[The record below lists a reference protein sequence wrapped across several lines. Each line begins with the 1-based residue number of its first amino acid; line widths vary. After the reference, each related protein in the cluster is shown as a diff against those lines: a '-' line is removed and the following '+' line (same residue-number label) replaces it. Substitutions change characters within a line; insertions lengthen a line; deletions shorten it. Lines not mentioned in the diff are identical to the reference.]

1 MKVSSTAL
9 GSLLA
14 GCRPWSLELTADAI
28 RVSRGLKFDRAISLS
43 DMRHINCSRGLLG
56 ATIQF
61 ATRDSTFRYRNLV
74 TSAATQFV
82 EAVLRQLK
90 QRLFKQCED
99 CRVELQYWSTSLDQL
114 LAEPRYTSNFDLEAW
129 RKKAGKELQSK
140 LNAAATIISNP
151 LTRQASA
158 YDSVCRLIERL
169 SGVIT
174 EMPTEIAV
182 RNARF
187 VAAEIKKHRTF
198 FDTIESKPL
207 TEEQRVA
214 SVVLQDRNLLVAAAG
229 SGKTSTIVA
238 KAGYS
243 LLTRQYAPSELLV
256 LAFNNDAAGE
266 LDQRINDKLSSL
278 LPEKAKVRCS
288 TFHALG
294 LAVIANGRGV
304 KPSVAK
310 FATGSEVESS
320 RFMEGLIDELLRTD
334 MGFAVNWLIFR
345 ALYGVPAK
353 SLEDFKTRREWEEYV
368 RAIGDYK
375 EGRRGFQTLKGD
387 LVKSQGELAIA
398 NWLFSQ
404 GVPYEYE
411 RPYEY
416 PTATEQHRQYSPD
429 FYFPDIRAYLEHY
442 GLDSRGNPPP
452 AFAERYRE
460 SMKWKATLHTS
471 HQTDLIT
478 TTFGEFVEGTL
489 FPKLKEELKKR
500 GQKFSSVDLREVLAK
515 LDAAHAPEH
524 ISLLK
529 SFLKQVKSNE
539 VDKATMEKRAAQ
551 TSQPQRA
558 RIFIRVFW
566 KIFEAYQAKLKTA
579 GEVDFEDMILEAA
592 GLLEQEKAKHDY
604 RLILVDEFQDISQ
617 ARAKLLKALL
627 KQIPDCKFF
636 AVGDDWQSVYRFA
649 GADIDLF
656 TNFPAHF
663 GVTATNQLTATFRSN
678 TGISNVASRFIQK
691 NPKQLKKSIVAQ
703 DKDEKAVV
711 VLRRY
716 ANLAGHDEEC
726 LAALTEIAKISIAGQ
741 RKRPTVFLL
750 ARYWHQCPA
759 EFEKWRDRF
768 KAAFDVSFKT
778 IHSSKGLE
786 ADYVIVLGLASGRF
800 SFPSMIAD
808 DPLFELVMPLP
819 ENFEHAEER
828 RLFYVAMTRAK
839 RRVYLLAHSAA
850 PSPFVTEVFA
860 EKSLRSHLHIEAPT
874 GTREQGSKSCPECGA
889 GALRKRSG
897 KFGEFWG
904 CSNYPICR
912 FTINVSEE

>member
-1 MKVSSTAL
+1 MNVSSTTL
-9 GSLLA
+9 GRLMSWR
-14 GCRPWSLELTADAI
+14 RPWLLELTADAI
-28 RVSRGLKFDRAISLS
+28 RIGRGREPVRSVPLS
-43 DMRHINCSRGLLG
+43 EVQSITSVPGLLG
-56 ATIQF
+56 STISLTTSERTTTHWGLVPTHATAFI
-61 ATRDSTFRYRNLV
+61 A
-74 TSAATQFV
+74 
-82 EAVLRQLK
+82 AVLQEIK
-90 QRLFKQCED
+90 Q
-99 CRVELQYWSTSLDQL
+99 QL
-114 LAEPRYTSNFDLEAW
+114 LKRRAECQRRLQVWDTALDRLLQEPRYISNFDVEAW
-129 RKKAGKELQSK
+129 RTRDGDLHSAL
-140 LNAAATIISNP
+140 ATAATINSNP
-151 LTRQASA
+151 HLRAEAGRETLH
-158 YDSVCRLIERL
+158 RLIERL
-169 SGVIT
+169 THVATGSRDEIT
-174 EMPTEIAV
+174 T
-182 RNARF
+182 RNSRF
-187 VAAEIKKHRTF
+187 VDAEIKKHRAF
-198 FDTIESKPL
+198 FDSIESKPL
-207 TEEQRVA
+207 TPEQRVA

-238 KAGYS
+238 KTGYS
-243 LLTRQYAPSELLV
+243 LLTKQYAPSELLV

-266 LDQRINDKLSSL
+266 LDQRINEKLSSL
-278 LPEKAKVRCS
+278 LPAKTKVRCS

-320 RFMEGLIDELLRTD
+320 RFMEGLIGELLRTD

-353 SLEDFKTRREWEEYV
+353 PLEDFKTRREWEEYV

-411 RPYEY
+411 RPYEH
-416 PTATEQHRQYSPD
+416 PTATEQYRQYSPD
-429 FYFPDIRAYLEHY
+429 FYFPEIRAYLEHY
-442 GLDSRGNPPP
+442 GIDSRGNPPP

-460 SMKWKATLHTS
+460 SMEWKATLHTS

-500 GQKFSSVDLREVLAK
+500 GQKFSPVDLREVLAK
-515 LDAAHAPEH
+515 LDAARAPEH

-529 SFLKQVKSNE
+529 SFLKQAKSNE
-539 VDKATMEKRAAQ
+539 VDKATLEKRAAQ

-558 RIFIRVFW
+558 RVFIRVFW
-566 KIFEAYQAKLKTA
+566 KIFEAYQAKLKAA

-592 GLLEQEKAKHDY
+592 RLLEQGRAKHNY

-617 ARAKLLKALL
+617 ARARLLKALL

-656 TNFPAHF
+656 TSFPSHF

-678 TGISNVASRFIQK
+678 TGISNVASHFVQK

-716 ANLAGHDEEC
+716 ANLAGQDEEC
-726 LAALTEIAKISIAGQ
+726 LAALSEIAKGTGPAA
-741 RKRPTVFLL
+741 RKKPTVFLL

-759 EFEKWRDRF
+759 EFEAWRTRF
-768 KAAFDVSFKT
+768 KGTFDLSFKT
-778 IHSSKGLE
+778 VHSSKGLE
-786 ADYVIVLGLASGRF
+786 ADYVVVMGLASGRF
-800 SFPSMIAD
+800 SFPSTIAD
-808 DPLFELVMPLP
+808 DPLFELVMPMP
-819 ENFEHAEER
+819 EHFEHAEER
-828 RLFYVAMTRAK
+828 RLFYVAMTRAR

-860 EKSLRSHLHIEAPT
+860 DKALRSHLRIDAPT
-874 GTREQGSKSCPECGA
+874 GTRQQGAESCPDCGT
-889 GALRKRSG
+889 GTLRRRSG
-897 KFGEFWG
+897 KFGEFLG

-912 FTINVSEE
+912 FSKNL

>member
-1 MKVSSTAL
+1 M
-9 GSLLA
+9 
-14 GCRPWSLELTADAI
+14 P
-28 RVSRGLKFDRAISLS
+28 LS
-43 DMRHINCSRGLLG
+43 EVQSITSVPGLLG
-56 ATIQF
+56 TTISL
-61 ATRDSTFRYRNLV
+61 TTSERTSRHRGLV
-74 TSAATQFV
+74 PTKATQFV
-82 EAVLRQLK
+82 AAVLQEIK
-90 QRLFKQCED
+90 QRLLKRRDECQK
-99 CRVELQYWSTSLDQL
+99 RLQVWGTVLDHL
-114 LAEPRYTSNFDLEAW
+114 LLEPKYISNFDLEAW
-129 RKKAGKELQSK
+129 RTRGGALHSALE
-140 LNAAATIISNP
+140 AAAAINSNP
-151 LTRQASA
+151 DLRREAGHDA
-158 YDSVCRLIERL
+158 LGRLIERL
-169 SGVIT
+169 SQVATGSRD
-174 EMPTEIAV
+174 EIAA

-187 VAAEIKKHRTF
+187 VDTEIKKHRTF
-198 FDTIESKPL
+198 FDSIEARPL
-207 TEEQRVA
+207 TQEQRVA
-214 SVVLQDRNLLVAAAG
+214 SIVLQDRNLLVAAAG

-238 KAGYS
+238 KAGYA
-243 LLTRQYAPSELLV
+243 LLTKQYQPSELLV

-266 LDQRINDKLSSL
+266 LDRRINDKLASF

-310 FATGSEVESS
+310 FATGSEAESS
-320 RFMEGLIDELLRTD
+320 RFMGELIDELLRTD
-334 MGFAVNWLIFR
+334 RDFAANWLIFR
-345 ALYGVPAK
+345 ALYGMPAK
-353 SLEDFKTRREWEEYV
+353 PLDEFKSRREWEEYV

-375 EGRRGFQTLKGD
+375 GDRRGFLTLKGD
-387 LVKSQGELAIA
+387 IVKSQGELAIA
-398 NWLFSQ
+398 NWLFAQ

-411 RPYEY
+411 RPYEH
-416 PTATEQHRQYSPD
+416 PTATEQYRQYSPD
-429 FYFPDIRAYLEHY
+429 FYFPEIRAYLEHY
-442 GLDSRGNPPP
+442 GIDSRRNPPP

-460 SMKWKATLHTS
+460 SMEWKATLHTS

-489 FPKLKEELKKR
+489 FPKLRDELKKR
-500 GQKFSSVDLREVLAK
+500 GQKFSPVDPREVLAK
-515 LDAAHAPEH
+515 FDAARAPEH
-524 ISLLK
+524 LSLLK
-529 SFLKQVKSNE
+529 SFLRQAKSNE
-539 VDKATMEKRAAQ
+539 VDKATMEKRVGQ

-558 RIFIRVFW
+558 RIFTQLFW
-566 KIFEAYQAKLKTA
+566 KIFDAYQAKLRA
-579 GEVDFEDMILEAA
+579 VGEVDFEDMILEAA
-592 GLLEQEKAKHDY
+592 RLLEQGRAKHAY

-617 ARAKLLKALL
+617 ARAKLVKALL

-656 TNFPAHF
+656 TSFPAHF

-678 TGISNVASRFIQK
+678 AGICNVASRFIQK

-703 DKDEKAVV
+703 DEDEKAVV

-716 ANLAGHDEEC
+716 ANPAGQNEEC
-726 LAALTEIAKISIAGQ
+726 LASLSEIAKASSAPG

-759 EFEKWRDRF
+759 EFKTWRTRF
-768 KAAFDVSFKT
+768 KGTFDLSFKT
-778 IHSSKGLE
+778 VHSSKGLE
-786 ADYVIVLGLASGRF
+786 ADYVVVLGLASGRL

-808 DPLFELVMPLP
+808 DPLFELVMPMP

-860 EKSLRSHLHIEAPT
+860 DEALRSHLRIDTPT
-874 GTREQGSKSCPECGA
+874 GTRKQGAETCPDCGT
-889 GALRKRSG
+889 GTLRKRSG

-904 CSNYPICR
+904 CSSFPICR
-912 FTINVSEE
+912 FTRDAEE

>member
-1 MKVSSTAL
+1 MKVSSTTL
-9 GSLLA
+9 GSLLT
-14 GCRPWSLELTADAI
+14 GRQPWSLELTADSI
-28 RVSRGLKFDRAISLS
+28 RVSRGPKFERAIHLSDMRAISLA
-43 DMRHINCSRGLLG
+43 RGLLG
-56 ATIQF
+56 TAVQI
-61 ATRDSTFRYRNLV
+61 ATRETTFKYRNLV
-74 TSAATQFV
+74 TTDANKFAEAA
-82 EAVLRQLK
+82 LRQLK
-90 QRLFKQCED
+90 QQLFKQCED

-114 LAEPRYTSNFDLEAW
+114 LAAPKYISNFDLEAW
-129 RKKAGKELQSK
+129 RKDAGAALKADLDE
-140 LNAAATIISNP
+140 AAATISNP
-151 LTRQASA
+151 LIRQASA
-158 YDSVCRLIERL
+158 YDSVCRLVERL
-169 SGVIT
+169 SSVINET
-174 EMPTEIAV
+174 PTEIAV

-187 VAAEIKKHRTF
+187 VASELKKHRTF
-198 FDTIESKPL
+198 FDSIESKPL

-214 SVVLQDRNLLVAAAG
+214 SIVLQDRNLLVAAAG

-238 KAGYS
+238 KTGYS
-243 LLTRQYAPSELLV
+243 LLTKQYAPSELLV

-266 LDQRINDKLSSL
+266 LNQRINDKLSSL
-278 LPEKAKVRCS
+278 LPAKTKVRCS

-310 FATGSEVESS
+310 FATGSEAESS
-320 RFMEGLIDELLRTD
+320 RFMEGLIGELLRTD
-334 MGFAVNWLIFR
+334 TGFAVNWLIFR

-387 LVKSQGELAIA
+387 IVKSQGELAIA
-398 NWLFSQ
+398 NWLFAQ

-411 RPYEY
+411 RPYEH
-416 PTATEQHRQYSPD
+416 PTATEQYRQYSPD

-442 GLDSRGNPPP
+442 GLDSRDNPPP

-460 SMKWKATLHTS
+460 SMEWKATLHAS

-500 GQKFSSVDLREVLAK
+500 GQKFSPVDLREVLVK
-515 LDAAHAPEH
+515 LDAARAPDH

-529 SFLKQVKSNE
+529 SFLKQAKSNE
-539 VDKATMEKRAAQ
+539 VDKATMEKRAGQ

-558 RIFIRVFW
+558 RIFTQIFW
-566 KIFEAYQAKLKTA
+566 KIFDAYQAKLRAA

-592 GLLEQEKAKHDY
+592 RLLEQGRAKHAY

-627 KQIPDCKFF
+627 KQVPDCKFF

-656 TNFPAHF
+656 TSFPSHF

-678 TGISNVASRFIQK
+678 RGISNVASRFIQK
-691 NPKQLKKSIVAQ
+691 NPKQIKKTIVAQ
-703 DKDEKAVV
+703 DKEEKAVV
-711 VLRRY
+711 ILRRY
-716 ANLAGHDEEC
+716 PSAARQDEQC
-726 LAALTEIAKISIAGQ
+726 LAALMEIAESREAG
-741 RKRPTVFLL
+741 RPKKPAVFLL
-750 ARYWHQCPA
+750 ARYWHQCPTQ
-759 EFEKWRDRF
+759 FEQWRDRF
-768 KAAFDVSFKT
+768 KGTFDLSFKT
-778 IHSSKGLE
+778 VHSSKGLE
-786 ADYVIVLGLASGRF
+786 ADYVVVLGLASGRF
-800 SFPSMIAD
+800 AFPSTIAD
-808 DPLFELVMPLP
+808 DPLFALVMPMP
-819 ENFEHAEER
+819 ESFEHAEER
-828 RLFYVAMTRAK
+828 RLFYVAITRAR

-850 PSPFVTEVFA
+850 PSPFIKEVFA
-860 EKSLRSHLHIEAPT
+860 DKALRSHLRIDAPT
-874 GTREQGSKSCPECGA
+874 GTREQGAESCPDCGT
-889 GALRKRSG
+889 GTLRRRSS

-904 CSNYPICR
+904 CSNFPICR
-912 FTINVSEE
+912 FTRDAEE